1 MAANV
6 TLQSL
11 SWTIFG
17 FAWKP
22 ANPLRSRLPAVNG
35 HVDAFAVTAD
45 AFVGACFPSLLGW
58 CRPHDPHFLR
68 AFCTEQRPR
77 VSVDDLVLQMML
89 YGHDDFPPAQGKRT
103 MGITLA
109 PMAEWR
115 LYKMAHLHAAVVE
128 VLGRVRGTRRRVG
141 VGVKQKGA
149 LRLPYARTTGADCSN
164 PAWSS
169 E

>member
-1 MAANV
+1 MAEGDPLGPLSTGLSRACSWLLAANV
-6 TLQSL
+6 TLRSL
-11 SWTIFG
+11 SWTISG

-22 ANPLRSRLPAVNG
+22 ANPLRSRLPAVDG

-89 YGHDDFPPAQGKRT
+89 YGHDDFPPAQGNRT
-103 MGITLA
+103 MV
-109 PMAEWR
+109 
-115 LYKMAHLHAAVVE
+115 HHASSN
-128 VLGRVRGTRRRVG
+128 GRVASV
-141 VGVKQKGA
+141 
-149 LRLPYARTTGADCSN
+149 
-164 PAWSS
+164 
-169 E
+169 